1 MSINVEKL
9 TPREIINFLDQYIIG
24 QKQAKKLLAIA
35 IRNRWR
41 RQQLSEKIREEITP
55 KNILMIGP
63 TGVGKT
69 EIARRIA
76 RLLRAPFVKVEASKF
91 TEVGYVGKDVETI
104 IRDLVETSVHIVKQ
118 EKINKVKPQAEEQ
131 AIHRLVEYCLPGIND
146 KKTEDS
152 LEQKKEQEEREKLKQ
167 KYYHKIKNGEL
178 DEKIISIKINQNF
191 SGVEVFPSSDDI
203 EHLKDALH
211 GIFSRKTTTKKI
223 SVKDAKKYL
232 YQEEANKL
240 IEQDNINQE
249 AIERVEQS
257 GIVFIDE
264 IDKVISKEDHRKGD
278 ISGEGVQRDL
288 LPIVE
293 GSSVK
298 TKYGMINTDFILFI
312 AAGSF
317 HFAKP
322 SDMIP
327 EFQGRFPI
335 RVELNSLTKEDLVRI
350 LKEPTNSLIQ
360 QSIELL
366 KTENVRL
373 EFDNQALEQLADI
386 AFFVNE
392 KTVNIGA
399 RRLHT
404 IVEKLLEDIN
414 FSAAEIKKKKIKI
427 TANYVNQQL
436 KELAKN
442 DDLSNY
448 IL

>member
-9 TPREIINFLDQYIIG
+9 TPREIIDFLDQYIIG

-41 RQQLSEKIREEITP
+41 RQQLPEKIREEITP

-76 RLLRAPFVKVEASKF
+76 KLLRAPFVKVEASKF

-131 AIHRLVEYCLPGIND
+131 AIHKLVEHCLPGIND

-152 LEQKKEQEEREKLKQ
+152 LEQKKEREEREKLKK

-178 DEKIISIKINQNF
+178 DERIISIKINENF
-191 SGVEVFPSSDDI
+191 SGFEVFPSSDDI
-203 EHLKDALH
+203 ENLKDTLH
-211 GIFSRKTTTKKI
+211 GIFSRKTTTKKMP
-223 SVKDAKKYL
+223 VKDAKKYF

-240 IEQDNINQE
+240 VEQDNINQE

-264 IDKVISKEDHRKGD
+264 IDKVISREDNHKGD

-293 GSSVK
+293 GSAVK

-335 RVELNSLTKEDLVRI
+335 RVELSSLTKEDLVRI

-360 QSIELL
+360 QSIALL
-366 KTENVRL
+366 KTENVII
-373 EFDNQALEQLADI
+373 EFDNKAIEQLADI
-386 AFFVNE
+386 AFWVNE

-404 IVEKLLEDIN
+404 ILEKLLEDIN
-414 FSAAEIKKKKIKI
+414 FSAAEIKKQKIKI
-427 TANYVNQQL
+427 TAKYVNQQL